1 MLTSTPPEV
10 FMGAGGSATCSN
22 LFLSVADVLLPVPP
36 NPTNDTSSW
45 ASSLLLEAVT
55 LTSTTTGS
63 FNCGGLVGSDTGGVI
78 ALTRTYGTSPCSLEE
93 EQLELQ
99 AALGQEAE
107 MVAGLKGLSLA
118 VRDDNPFLRYKVSKR
133 NLSFLVWSYYI
144 AHIYVS
150 TLLKEMDTTT
160 SM

>member
-1 MLTSTPPEV
+1 VSGWQVVEDS
-10 FMGAGGSATCSN
+10 G
-22 LFLSVADVLLPVPP
+22 
-36 NPTNDTSSW
+36 
-45 ASSLLLEAVT
+45 
-55 LTSTTTGS
+55 
-63 FNCGGLVGSDTGGVI
+63 
-78 ALTRTYGTSPCSLEE
+78 PCSLEE